1 MADLSE
7 MNFDA
12 TEVAPAGSF
21 DPVPAGKYNCIIT
34 ESEMVPTK
42 NGNGEFL
49 KLTLQIQG
57 GPHDGRLLWDRL
69 NLKNPNEQAV
79 QIARQSLSAIC
90 HAVGVLKPK
99 DSADLH
105 NRTLVANVKLRKR
118 QDTGEDTNEIKGYSA
133 YEPATRP
140 AAVNGA
146 VAGKPADPW
155 KK

>member
-7 MNFDA
+7 LGFDA
-12 TEVAPAGSF
+12 TEVEPAVSF
-21 DPVPAGKYNCIIT
+21 DLIPAGKYPCIIT

-49 KLTLQIQG
+49 KITLQIQG
-57 GPHDGRLLWDRL
+57 GPHDGRLVWDRL

-105 NRTLVANVKLRKR
+105 NKTLIVNVKCKKR
-118 QDTGEDTNEIKGYSA
+118 ADTGEDTNEVKGYSP
-133 YEPATRP
+133 YEPSVRP
-140 AAVNGA
+140 AAPNGQT
-146 VAGKPADPW
+146 GKAADPW
-155 KK
+155 KR